1 MSPTES
7 QERHA
12 LKHALQEISDWL
24 RPGTNEGANFL
35 VTRLGDPLSTGSLFG
50 GADISRWSPSG
61 ARGKLQSQGGIAYE
75 LDFTASTPAT
85 FPLSAVVYLNTGKV
99 NLTWT
104 PSTGPQ
110 TASFT
115 LELVKRVGQPNGPS
129 FFFDAETTTD
139 AAVYSFTVVLL

>member
-50 GADISRWSPSG
+50 GADISRWSPAG
-61 ARGKLQSQGGIAYE
+61 ARGKLQSQGGTAYE
-75 LDFTASTPAT
+75 LDAPQRHRPPFR
-85 FPLSAVVYLNTGKV
+85 SARSCT
-99 NLTWT
+99 
-104 PSTGPQ
+104 
-110 TASFT
+110 
-115 LELVKRVGQPNGPS
+115 
-129 FFFDAETTTD
+129 
-139 AAVYSFTVVLL
+139 

>member
-12 LKHALQEISDWL
+12 LVKALQGISDWL

-35 VTRLGDPLSTGSLFG
+35 LTRLSDPLSTGSLFG
-50 GADISRWSPSG
+50 GADISRWSAAG
-61 ARGKLQSQGGIAYE
+61 TRGRLDSQGGTAYA
-75 LDFTASTPAT
+75 LDFTKATPVT
-85 FPLSAVVYLNTGKV
+85 FPLSAVFDLNTGKV
-99 NLTWT
+99 SLTWT
-104 PSTGPQ
+104 PSTGAQ

-115 LELVKRVGQPNGPS
+115 LSLVKHVPPPNGPS
-129 FFFDAETTTD
+129 YFFDAETTSD